1 MTAPCHNYTSTVIP
15 PTCTEQGCTTYT
27 CDKCGDI
34 YTLNSDA
41 MGHSVNDDGV
51 CDTCGE
57 LIEEPTVLDRIIKIL
72 ENIFASIIKFFISI
86 FNFLYGILGNI
97 L

>member
-1 MTAPCHNYTSTVIP
+1 MTAPCHNHTLTTVVA
-15 PTCTEQGCTTYT
+15 PTCTEDGYTKYT
-27 CDKCGDI
+27 CECGDT
-34 YTLNSDA
+34 YTLNSEA
-41 MGHSVNDDGV
+41 TGHSLNDDGV

>member
-1 MTAPCHNYTSTVIP
+1 
-15 PTCTEQGCTTYT
+15 
-27 CDKCGDI
+27 
-34 YTLNSDA
+34 